1 MRRVK
6 SRKSYIDPS
15 VYCRIFGGKDF
26 CLDIVNQF
34 YTSLGGKY
42 VSCYHETRGVLQLTK
57 KTHIAFFPLP

>member
-1 MRRVK
+1 MSRVK
-6 SRKSYIDPS
+6 SRKLYIDPS

-42 VSCYHETRGVLQLTK
+42 GSCYHEIRGGLQLTK
-57 KTHIAFFPLP
+57 KTYIAFLPLT